1 MQKKTGNNVRTAIK
15 FLKLSQQNFTV
26 KHSNYTTTIECNGT
40 KQMYCV
46 KKRTNESFAANNL
59 IQKNFKQYNF
69 IEKIKQEPILNN
81 KEIYYKNRDYISPV
95 HYPTVINIDLNNAYP
110 TTLLQQGGIDTYT
123 FNFLNRLKKTEKLAS
138 LGMLAAR
145 HDKYTY
151 EKGKLINVESSK
163 PKKYSSAFFYC
174 VKWVDFL
181 MLEAEKIA
189 GIDFLYFWVDGI
201 YLNPMT
207 PQPVIDEICQLFNEL
222 GYMFSI
228 DIMHNFNL
236 KRTGN
241 NLNITFDEIKNDT
254 KKTKSF
260 IVPDKKL
267 IENHNKIIT
276 HYLNKN

>member
-1 MQKKTGNNVRTAIK
+1 
-15 FLKLSQQNFTV
+15 
-26 KHSNYTTTIECNGT
+26 
-40 KQMYCV
+40 
-46 KKRTNESFAANNL
+46 
-59 IQKNFKQYNF
+59 
-69 IEKIKQEPILNN
+69 
-81 KEIYYKNRDYISPV
+81 
-95 HYPTVINIDLNNAYP
+95 
-110 TTLLQQGGIDTYT
+110 
-123 FNFLNRLKKTEKLAS
+123 
-138 LGMLAAR
+138 
-145 HDKYTY
+145 
-151 EKGKLINVESSK
+151 
-163 PKKYSSAFFYC
+163 
-174 VKWVDFL
+174 
-181 MLEAEKIA
+181 
-189 GIDFLYFWVDGI
+189 
-201 YLNPMT
+201 MT